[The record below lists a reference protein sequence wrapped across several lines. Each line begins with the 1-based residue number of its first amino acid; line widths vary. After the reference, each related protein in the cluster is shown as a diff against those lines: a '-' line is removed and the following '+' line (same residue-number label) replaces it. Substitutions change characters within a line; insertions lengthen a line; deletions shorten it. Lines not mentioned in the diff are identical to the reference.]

1 MFSNTRT
8 CRRPAVPRDLS
19 DVTAWPPGGPRAS
32 RLLTPRA
39 DLTHNS
45 QSANRAPTSVASS
58 RGGLGWTCPV
68 STPLLLD
75 VAPET
80 DTNPTSF
87 YRGRGKGVSPV
98 GSRIRLQTLVI
109 GSRSA
114 LAMSAHPTYFDQAT
128 PCPTA
133 LLPSCSKG
141 LSGVRVGVRAW
152 IRV

>member
-1 MFSNTRT
+1 M
-8 CRRPAVPRDLS
+8 
-19 DVTAWPPGGPRAS
+19 
-32 RLLTPRA
+32 
-39 DLTHNS
+39 
-45 QSANRAPTSVASS
+45 
-58 RGGLGWTCPV
+58 

-75 VAPET
+75 VAPEI

-98 GSRIRLQTLVI
+98 GSRLRLRTLVI

-133 LLPSCSKG
+133 RYFLLVLRVCPEFQSEFG
-141 LSGVRVGVRAW
+141 LGSVFKSDSDTDSDPESDPDPDSDPEA
-152 IRV
+152 